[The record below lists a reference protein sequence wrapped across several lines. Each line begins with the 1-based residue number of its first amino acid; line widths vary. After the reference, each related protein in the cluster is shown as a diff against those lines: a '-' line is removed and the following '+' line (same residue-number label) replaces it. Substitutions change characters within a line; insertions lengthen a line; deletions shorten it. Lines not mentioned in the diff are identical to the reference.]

1 MPGNAIMRRRR
12 HMCVDS
18 IGTGTDASSLLS
30 AQLGPY
36 AAGDGG
42 WSGVDGIGEPQFSR
56 QASLRV

>member
-1 MPGNAIMRRRR
+1 MRRRR